1 MDSSVGRLLLRLTGV
16 GLLGVALVAL
26 VAPRPVI
33 TPYRWPVVV
42 VGVVALI
49 VAALVVRLP
58 GWLRR
63 GWVPPAVAVGGGV
76 VKAAVGLAGRYA
88 YGWDARV
95 VMDLARTLD
104 SGGQLTP
111 GGVGYLSLYPNNL
124 PLLAI
129 DQWGHAVA
137 RRAGLT
143 ADEVLIG
150 VSAVCVAVTL
160 YAVHDLVARVAGRGP
175 ALAAQLV
182 TLVLVGTSPW
192 VAVPYTDVY
201 AMPFIVGAAA
211 LSARALA
218 PGRRGVRIVLWG
230 LSILSMSV
238 AYALKTTP
246 VVMVIA
252 VAVTVIVAVF
262 DGHQHLDRRAA
273 GLAACAA
280 GLVVFSG
287 LAVAVPSLAQ
297 NASGAH
303 TARLRAD
310 ASPTPLWWVANGS
323 NEKTSATGVT
333 NYGTFSHEMVA
344 AVEGHSPDEM
354 NAYARAFLA
363 DRWAER
369 GPVGTLVFYG
379 NKLAWNWGDGMFS
392 AWVEGT
398 DSLPG
403 VMPPASG
410 AVAAVQDVNGLH
422 GRWYPLRADLAQSL
436 WITVLLL
443 AGAGLLR
450 APYGREVVLLAVTVL
465 GIAAFTVLFQG
476 RARYL
481 FAFVPLVVALAGLVH
496 RWVPKI
502 PSAWLRAVR
511 GLRIGGRRRS
521 PTVSP

>member
-76 VKAAVGLAGRYA
+76 VTAAVGLAGRYA

-150 VSAVCVAVTL
+150 LSAVCVAVTL

-218 PGRRGVRIVLWG
+218 PGRRGVRIVLGG

-252 VAVTVIVAVF
+252 VAVAVLVAVF
-262 DGHQHLDRRAA
+262 DSHQHLDRRAA

-297 NASGAH
+297 SASGAH

-310 ASPTPLWWVANGS
+310 ASPTPLWWLANGS
-323 NEKTSATGVT
+323 NEKTSA
-333 NYGTFSHEMVA
+333 
-344 AVEGHSPDEM
+344 
-354 NAYARAFLA
+354 
-363 DRWAER
+363 
-369 GPVGTLVFYG
+369 
-379 NKLAWNWGDGMFS
+379 
-392 AWVEGT
+392 
-398 DSLPG
+398 
-403 VMPPASG
+403 
-410 AVAAVQDVNGLH
+410 
-422 GRWYPLRADLAQSL
+422 
-436 WITVLLL
+436 
-443 AGAGLLR
+443 
-450 APYGREVVLLAVTVL
+450 
-465 GIAAFTVLFQG
+465 
-476 RARYL
+476 
-481 FAFVPLVVALAGLVH
+481 
-496 RWVPKI
+496 
-502 PSAWLRAVR
+502 
-511 GLRIGGRRRS
+511 
-521 PTVSP
+521 